1 MYLSCHIEGG
11 CSQNKNFEPNDLYI
25 ASYYPSIKFT
35 FAFPEIKPQGNF
47 YTFAISLN
55 KSIPCK
61 LLLEDK
67 ERLTRR
73 PVVWPKEI
81 NDIQPAEIEFSES
94 EESTVH
100 EYTLRM
106 R

>member
-1 MYLSCHIEGG
+1 M
-11 CSQNKNFEPNDLYI
+11 
-25 ASYYPSIKFT
+25 KFT
-35 FAFPEIKPQGNF
+35 FVFPEIKAKGIF

-67 ERLTRR
+67 ERYRRR

-94 EESTVH
+94 EEPTVH
-100 EYTLRM
+100 EYTLRI